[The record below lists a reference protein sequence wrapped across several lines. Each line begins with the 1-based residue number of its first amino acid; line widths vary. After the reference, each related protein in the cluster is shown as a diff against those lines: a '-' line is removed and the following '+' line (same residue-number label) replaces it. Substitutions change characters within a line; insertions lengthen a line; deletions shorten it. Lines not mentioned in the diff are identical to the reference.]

1 SCAGCPSSAPRGGSV
16 VSSLHCMNDPQ
27 PEGHMASY
35 IRRRKF
41 LATFHAV
48 RHRLR
53 ELLPNT
59 VDALLDCPCPA
70 DRSYLR
76 CDEMAGYPRSGRAL
90 TPGMDASIALGS
102 RASGDASHVRRRR
115 CKNVE
120 CGRQCPGRAH
130 SAGARD
136 VRGRDPY
143 WVMADL
149 PRRPDNGSRGSRDSM
164 ARTIGAA
171 ASVGSACSDC
181 GHRAVGLATATGA

>member
-1 SCAGCPSSAPRGGSV
+1 MNEALSDSTPSDSVLSPR
-16 VSSLHCMNDPQ
+16 
-27 PEGHMASY
+27 
-35 IRRRKF
+35 
-41 LATFHAV
+41 
-48 RHRLR
+48 
-53 ELLPNT
+53 
-59 VDALLDCPCPA
+59 ALLKREWP
-70 DRSYLR
+70 YLLVLVLTLFGIAYASFSR
-76 CDEMAGYPRSGRAL
+76 TQLTLYWIVLAPLIGVICVVTRLAGYPRSGRAF

-136 VRGRDPY
+136 VHGRHPY

-171 ASVGSACSDC
+171 VSVGSACSDC